1 MPRSLSFDPKKVLK
15 HCTNNRLEATFLKDS
30 HFWGVEVVPD
40 IPTEHTGQFQTENKK
55 QVMVLLKTA
64 KDAKCFQRMK
74 SNTTT

>member
-30 HFWGVEVVPD
+30 HFWGVEVVTD

-64 KDAKCFQRMK
+64 KDA
-74 SNTTT
+74 